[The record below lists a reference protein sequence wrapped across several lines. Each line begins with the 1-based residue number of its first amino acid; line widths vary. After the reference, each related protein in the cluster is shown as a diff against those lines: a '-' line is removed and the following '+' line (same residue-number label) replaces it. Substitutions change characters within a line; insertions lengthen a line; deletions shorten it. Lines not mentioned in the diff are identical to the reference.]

1 MNLSLMLMNSA
12 GRLPEKDVLFFNG
25 RKMSY
30 RDLSNRVTRVAG
42 GLQKLGIKKGDRVA
56 IALSNCPE
64 FVISYF
70 GVLHAGGVAVTLNAA
85 ATPYELTH
93 YLTDSGAR
101 VFITGSAK
109 ADIWNELKQ
118 KVPTKTMIV
127 VDSAKKE
134 GSFHELI
141 ASAKPV
147 SAVEVEN
154 DDPAVIIY
162 TSAMNGTSMG
172 AVLSHNNLFTNAET
186 VRAVEGID
194 GHDRAIALI
203 PLFHAFGA
211 TVNMLSMIKYGGSIV
226 LVDRFE
232 KERLFEILEK
242 NRVTYLVGVPLIFM
256 NMLTYSKGGEYDLGA
271 LKVCFSGG
279 CAAPPHMISRF
290 KEHFGVDIM
299 NGYGI
304 TEAAPV
310 VSSNR
315 INEHVK
321 NASVGPPIPGCSIKI
336 VDDTGEELSCGKT
349 GEVLVSG
356 PNVMSGYFNNA
367 TATSAVLK
375 DGWLHTGDLGYIDDD
390 GFLFLTGRKKDMLIT
405 NGLNIYPKEVEK
417 ALAMH
422 PDIDKVSIAGKPDP
436 VKGEIVHALIVI
448 KPGRTGKEKDI
459 IQFAR
464 SYLAPYKVPRKI
476 MFVNMLPEHNKN
488 S

>member
-30 RDLSNRVTRVAG
+30 RDLSDRVTRVAG

-93 YLTDSGAR
+93 YLTDSGAG
-101 VFITGSAK
+101 VFITGSAR
-109 ADIWNELKQ
+109 ADMWDELKQ
-118 KVPTKTMIV
+118 KVPAKTMII

-141 ASAKPV
+141 ASAEPV

-162 TSAMNGTSMG
+162 TSAMNGTPLG
-172 AVLSHNNLFTNAET
+172 AVLSHYGLFTNAEAI
-186 VRAVEGID
+186 RAVEGIK
-194 GHDRAIALI
+194 GHDRSIAII

-226 LVDRFE
+226 LVERFE
-232 KERLFEILEK
+232 REQLFEILEE
-242 NRVTYLVGVPLIFM
+242 NRVSYLTGVPLIFM
-256 NMLTYSKGGEYDLGA
+256 GMIANPKAEKYNIEA
-271 LKVCFSGG
+271 LQVCFSGG
-279 CAAPPHMISRF
+279 CAAPPGMIRHFEKRF
-290 KEHFGVDIM
+290 GIHIM
-299 NGYGI
+299 DGYGL
-304 TEAAPV
+304 TEAAPI
-310 VSSNR
+310 VSSNQ
-315 INEHVK
+315 INGRVK
-321 NASVGPPIPGCSIKI
+321 GGSVGLPIPGCSIKI
-336 VDDTGEELSCGKT
+336 VDDTGEELPCGET

-356 PNVMSGYFNNA
+356 ANVMSGYFNNPS
-367 TATSAVLK
+367 ATSAVLK
-375 DGWLHTGDLGYIDDD
+375 DGWLHTGDLGHMDND

-417 ALAMH
+417 VLAMH
-422 PDIDKVSIAGKPDP
+422 PDIDKVSVTGKPDP
-436 VKGEIVHALIVI
+436 VKGEIAHALIVI
-448 KPGRTGKEKDI
+448 KPGRTGNEKDI

-476 MFVNMLPEHNKN
+476 IFVNRLPEQD
-488 S
+488 